1 MVRQYLRA
9 APAIFIAL
17 LLVAG
22 LAAAAVGRT
31 ADRPAVYSVA
41 ALASQLTH
49 HPRGWL
55 GRTVLVRGVA
65 QVTGI
70 HTFRPGCEQSPLC
83 VVVQPAW
90 RLDDPETPDLVGSLP
105 LRWGDPDPLRALLRG
120 LPLIGRL
127 APPPQVADPG
137 MTALYRI
144 QLRAVPHSAQYEAVL
159 LDVAPS
165 AP

>member
-1 MVRQYLRA
+1 MIPPYLRA
-9 APAIFIAL
+9 APATFLAL

-22 LAAAAVGRT
+22 LAAAAVERT
-31 ADRPAVYSVA
+31 ADRPAVCPVA
-41 ALASQLTH
+41 AVASRLAH
-49 HPRGWL
+49 HPHEWL

-65 QVTGI
+65 RVAGI

-90 RLDDPETPDLVGSLP
+90 RLDDPGTPNLAGSLP

-137 MTALYRI
+137 MTATYRI
-144 QLRAVPHSAQYEAVL
+144 QLRAVAHSTQYEAVL
-159 LDVAPS
+159 LDVAPG